1 MKLYCDLSVDHQ
13 LFANVSRYII
23 DVLID
28 YPKPLLAVVNG
39 PVIGIGVTLLGLF
52 DGVFATEKVKYCNR

>member
-1 MKLYCDLSVDHQ
+1 MKLYCFLSVDH
-13 LFANVSRYII
+13 LLLANVFRYIA

-39 PVIGIGVTLLGLF
+39 PAIGIGVTLLGLF
-52 DGVFATEKVKYCNR
+52 DGVFATEKVKYCK